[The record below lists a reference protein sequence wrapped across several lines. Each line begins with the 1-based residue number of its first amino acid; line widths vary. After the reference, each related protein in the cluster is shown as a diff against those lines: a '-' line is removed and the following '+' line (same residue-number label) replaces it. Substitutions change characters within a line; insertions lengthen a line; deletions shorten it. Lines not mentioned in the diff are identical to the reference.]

1 MLEKGMEV
9 KSDFTF
15 SYFDWWL
22 QEQQDITNANTVTA
36 VTNYQYE
43 EKIED
48 AKRNI
53 FLLKARYLGVV
64 MDDMEELMTYKKGS
78 TQYVSETL
86 KEAENI
92 RLYS

>member
-1 MLEKGMEV
+1 MQF

-15 SYFDWWL
+15 SYYDWWL
-22 QEQQDITNANTVTA
+22 KTQQDITNADTVTP
-36 VTNYQYE
+36 VTNYEYE

-53 FLLKARYLGVV
+53 FLLKTRYLGIV